1 MAPPPSNSGALWRKL
16 TYSSQWSFS
25 GSLPGASG
33 RSPEWV
39 PGVELEFELELEL
52 ELELESETELELQL
66 ETEPELVPGV
76 QD

>member
-1 MAPPPSNSGALWRKL
+1 MAPAPSDSGALWGKL

-52 ELELESETELELQL
+52 ELESETELELQL
-66 ETEPELVPGV
+66 ETEPEPVLGI